1 MRKNSYWWILLS
13 PAFVAVAVLLHF
25 WPSQFYIALIVL
37 TGGAIVRLGID
48 SFVRRRRRNGPVG
61 PGNASA

>member
-1 MRKNSYWWILLS
+1 MRKNSYWWVLLS

-25 WPSQFYIALIVL
+25 WPSYVYITLFVL

-48 SFVRRRRRNGPVG
+48 SFVRRRRRNGPLPTG
-61 PGNASA
+61 